1 MANSG
6 KMLSKKSLKEKNF
19 GPNEPRDLFIDMQVT
34 GLRSNAGCAFER
46 TGYFAV
52 ERTPY
57 GRPQITARASRVRCG
72 LTGLRSTLAMRVIV
86 FVFERRPCV
95 RTHIKNYFS
104 SLHVH
109 FAPLI
114 KM

>member
-1 MANSG
+1 MTNSG
-6 KMLSKKSLKEKNF
+6 KMLSKKSPKEKNC

-34 GLRSNAGCAFER
+34 GLRSNAGLAFEC

-57 GRPQITARASRVRCG
+57 GRPQITARAGHVRRG
-72 LTGLRSTLAMRVIV
+72 LIGLRSTLAVRATV
-86 FVFERRPCV
+86 FAFERTPCI
-95 RTHIKNYFS
+95 RTHIRNYFS

>member
-1 MANSG
+1 
-6 KMLSKKSLKEKNF
+6 MLSKKSSNEKNS

-34 GLRSNAGCAFER
+34 GLRSNTGLVFER

-52 ERTPY
+52 ECAPY
-57 GRPQITARASRVRCG
+57 GRPQITARAGRVRRW
-72 LTGLRSTLAMRVIV
+72 LTRLSSTLAVHATV
-86 FVFERRPCV
+86 FAFECTPCV
-95 RTHIKNYFS
+95 RMHIRNYFS

-109 FAPLI
+109 FAHLI